1 MILSSAVR
9 EREIDL
15 PLPSHRLCARIARLY
30 YESEMTQEQI
40 GEALGISRM
49 KVNRMLSLARRTGV
63 VRFQVTGPD
72 EPYAALQ
79 HELLT
84 AYRLRDVRVTAAPPA
99 GASLRSNL
107 AAGAAAWLMEQLRP
121 GLTLGVGLGRT
132 VALIPRTFRPARPVA
147 CAFVTVEGVG
157 ASPRAG
163 FAAYASYNVTS
174 RLADAAGA
182 TSEIITAPTFVSEP
196 ATRDLLLAEP
206 AVRASLERARGA
218 DLVIQSVGTVDRDA
232 LLYQHGTL
240 SDRDLVRLREAG
252 AVGDALGHFFDRDGR
267 HIPWP
272 TDDIHI
278 GLTLEELRRLPTSA
292 LAAGGREKARVIRA
306 ALRGGYFNVLITD
319 AGTARQLLGET
330 P

>member
-63 VRFQVTGPD
+63 VRFCVTGPD

-84 AYRLRDVRVTAAPPA
+84 AYRLRDVRVTATPPA
-99 GASLRSNL
+99 RASLRSSL
-107 AAGAAAWLMEQLRP
+107 AAGAAAWLLEQLRP
-121 GLTLGVGLGRT
+121 GLMLGVGLGRT
-132 VALIPRTFRPARPVA
+132 VALIPETFRTARPVA
-147 CAFVTVEGVG
+147 CTFVTVEGVG
-157 ASPRAG
+157 ASPRAV
-163 FAAYASYNVTS
+163 FADYNVTS

-206 AVRASLERARGA
+206 AVRASLDRARRA

-232 LLYQHGTL
+232 LLYRHGTL
-240 SDRDLVRLREAG
+240 SDLDLVRLREAG
-252 AVGDALGHFFDRDGR
+252 AVGDALGHFFDADGR
-267 HIPWP
+267 HVPWP
-272 TDDIHI
+272 TDDVHI

-292 LAAGGREKARVIRA
+292 LVAGGREKARVIRA

-319 AGTARQLLGET
+319 ADTARLLLEGGL
-330 P
+330 

>member
-99 GASLRSNL
+99 GASLRSSL
-107 AAGAAAWLMEQLRP
+107 AAGAAAWLTEQLRP

-147 CAFVTVEGVG
+147 CAFITVEGVG
-157 ASPRAG
+157 ASPRSA
-163 FAAYASYNVTS
+163 FAAYNVTS

-232 LLYQHGTL
+232 LLYRHGTL

-292 LAAGGREKARVIRA
+292 LVAGGREKARVIRA

-319 AGTARQLLGET
+319 AGTARLLSEET
-330 P
+330 R